1 MSVMVPDSSV
11 VGASPAPPAP
21 KVLGWY
27 RAYAAAMALLYLGLD
42 VGLVLAMVTGG
53 IELTEVPVMVFGA
66 LMLVLCLALFALFAA
81 ALVLP
86 PRPWVWIYHL
96 VLITV
101 GMTSACCLPAC
112 VALLVFWIKPEA
124 RAYFGR
130 G

>member
-1 MSVMVPDSSV
+1 MF
-11 VGASPAPPAP
+11 ASPAPPAP

-130 G
+130 N